1 MTILSVCQR
10 LSTKIGIARPTV
22 IYASTDRDMY
32 SLQEVIADAVLTIK
46 EAHDWQLFRAIH
58 TLDGDGSAQSFSLP
72 IDYDRMLRTASLW
85 SSRYQWAMEH
95 ILDTDRWLE
104 LLTLPYTQTTG
115 SWTIY
120 GGELQILDTMATG
133 DTAKFFYIKNLPVVS
148 ITSTTKAAF
157 TADDDSFRL
166 DEELLRLAIIYK
178 WKQAKQQAY
187 EEEMA
192 DFNIML
198 NRMIDKDGGSKPIV
212 SGGPRS
218 TWRDRNVAWPGSIS
232 GVVP

>member
-32 SLQEVIADAVLTIK
+32 ALQEVIADAVLTIK
-46 EAHDWQLFRAIH
+46 EAHDWQLFRAIE
-58 TLDGDGSAQSFSLP
+58 TLTGDASAVGFDLP
-72 IDYDRMLRTASLW
+72 SDYDRMLRTASLW

-120 GGELQILDTMATG
+120 GGQIQILDTMATG

-148 ITSTTKAAF
+148 VTSTTKAAF

-212 SGGPRS
+212 SGGRRS

-232 GVVP
+232 GVAP

>member
-10 LSTKIGIARPTV
+10 LSTKIGIARPSV

-32 SLQEVIADAVLTIK
+32 ALQEVIADAVLTIK
-46 EAHDWQLFRAIH
+46 EAHDWQLFKAIH
-58 TLDGDGSAQSFSLP
+58 TLTGTGAAVGFALP
-72 IDYDRMLRTASLW
+72 SDYDRMLRTASLW
-85 SSRYQWAMEH
+85 SSRYLWAMDH
-95 ILDTDRWLE
+95 VLDTDRWLE
-104 LLTLPYTQTTG
+104 LLTLPYTQVTG

-120 GGELQILDTMATG
+120 GGQIQILDTMATG

-148 ITSTTKAAF
+148 AASATKAAF

-166 DEELLRLAIIYK
+166 NEELLRLAIIYK
-178 WKQAKQQAY
+178 WKQSKQQAY

-212 SGGPRS
+212 SGRHGAS
-218 TWRDRNVAWPGSIS
+218 WRNNNVAWPGSIS
-232 GVVP
+232 GIVP

>member
-10 LSTKIGIARPTV
+10 LSTKIGIARPSA

-46 EAHDWQLFRAIH
+46 EAHDWQLFKAIH
-58 TLDGDGSAQSFSLP
+58 TLTGDGIKGGFDLP
-72 IDYDRMLRTASLW
+72 ADYDRMLKTASMW
-85 SSRYQWAMEH
+85 SSRYLWAMDH
-95 ILDTDRWLE
+95 VLDTDRWLE
-104 LLTLPYTQTTG
+104 LLTLPYTQVTG

-120 GGELQILDTMATG
+120 GGQVQILDIMASG
-133 DTAKFFYIKNLPVVS
+133 DTAQFFYIKNLPVASAGAVP
-148 ITSTTKAAF
+148 KAAF
-157 TADDDSFRL
+157 TADDDTFRL
-166 DEELLRLAIIYK
+166 SEELLRLAIIYK

-198 NRMIDKDGGSKPIV
+198 NRMIDKDGGSKPVV
-212 SGGPRS
+212 SGRRGAS
-218 TWRDRNVAWPGSIS
+218 WRNNNVAWPGSIS

>member
-72 IDYDRMLRTASLW
+72 SDYDRMLRTASLW

-120 GGELQILDTMATG
+120 GGDLHILDTMASG
-133 DTAKFFYIKNLPVVS
+133 DTAKFFYLRNLPVVS
-148 ITSTTKAAF
+148 AASVTKAAF

-166 DEELLRLAIIYK
+166 NEELLRLAIIYK

>member
-32 SLQEVIADAVLTIK
+32 ALQEVIADAVLTIK
-46 EAHDWQLFRAIH
+46 EAHDWQLLRSIH
-58 TLDGDGSAQSFSLP
+58 TLTGDASAVGFDLP
-72 IDYDRMLRTASLW
+72 SDYDRMLRTASLW

-120 GGELQILDTMATG
+120 GGQIQILDTMATG
-133 DTAKFFYIKNLPVVS
+133 DTAKFFYIKNLPVLSAASVA
-148 ITSTTKAAF
+148 KATF

-166 DEELLRLAIIYK
+166 NEELLRLAIIYK
-178 WKQAKQQAY
+178 WKQAKQQGY

-192 DFNIML
+192 DFNVML

-232 GVVP
+232 GIVP